1 MAQSA
6 QHACRV
12 TDELSDYIATA
23 LAKPIPEDV
32 LEKAKHHTL
41 DTLAS
46 VISGSRLKPGE
57 MAIKYVQTQGGTPE
71 ATIPGTRLLTSAI
84 NAALANGMMAH
95 ADETDD
101 SHAGSRTHPGCAIVP
116 AAWAMGERDKRSGR
130 DMLRAVVLGY
140 DVCCRMTKAMGVHVA
155 PRSDRSTHTL
165 GGIWG
170 AAAAAGALAGL
181 DAGKVHYLI
190 SYTAQQ
196 TSGVS
201 CWQRDEEHV
210 EKAFDFAGM
219 PARNGVTSAVFVS
232 MGYTGVWD
240 SFSGPHNYFDALA
253 RKADPEALVDGLG
266 SRFEIMG
273 TNIKRWTVG
282 SPIIA
287 ALDALVGLIE
297 QHKLTADQ
305 VDTITARIPDSGL
318 RTVDNRLMPDV
329 CLQHVLAVTL
339 LDGGF
344 SFHTAHDYVRMQDP
358 KVLDIRRRITAVG
371 DAELT
376 VAKPPR
382 QGIVE
387 LVLRDGRRLRN
398 HVKAVKGTA
407 DNPMTRAEVEDKCR
421 DLIAPIVGAEH
432 ADKLIRGIWDLE
444 RVGNVVDLRSYMQAD

>member
-6 QHACRV
+6 QRACRV
-12 TDELSDYIATA
+12 TDELSAYIAGA
-23 LAKPIPEDV
+23 LANPIPDEV
-32 LEKAKHHTL
+32 VEKAKHHIL

-57 MAIKYVQTQGGTPE
+57 MAIEYVRTQGGTPE
-71 ATIPGTRLLTSAI
+71 ATVPGTRLLTTAI

-101 SHAGSRTHPGCAIVP
+101 SHAGSRTHPGCAVVP
-116 AAWAMGERDKRSGR
+116 AAWAMGERDRRSGR
-130 DMLRAVVLGY
+130 DVLRAVVLGY
-140 DVCCRMTKAMGVHVA
+140 DVCCRMTKAMGVHVT

-181 DAGKVHYLI
+181 DASQAHYLI

-253 RKADPEALVDGLG
+253 RKADPDALIDGLG
-266 SRFEIMG
+266 SRFEIAG

-297 QHKLTADQ
+297 EHEFKADQ
-305 VDTITARIPDSGL
+305 VESIEARIPESGL
-318 RTVDNRLMPDV
+318 KTVDNRTMPDV

-339 LDGGF
+339 LDSGF
-344 SFHTAHDYVRMQDP
+344 SFHTAHDYARMQDP
-358 KVLDIRRRITAVG
+358 AVLQIRRRVTAVG
-371 DAELT
+371 DEALS

-382 QGIVE
+382 QGIIE
-387 LVLRDGRRLRN
+387 LKLRDGRKLRR
-398 HVKAVKGTA
+398 HVKAVKGTV
-407 DNPMTRAEVEDKCR
+407 DNPMTRSEVEDKCR
-421 DLIAPIVGAEH
+421 DLIAPVVGAAS
-432 ADKLIRGIWDLE
+432 ADQLICGIWDLE
-444 RVGNVVDLRSYMQAD
+444 KVGDVVNLRSHMQAD